1 MIELLER
8 FAKKLGLH
16 DTETLSDVEEYI
28 AWQVEHR
35 ADFSPSPLDDVDLRT
50 YFLELRI
57 SGEAEVQPEHMA
69 RKASSLKRFYEWAH
83 KAGLIPQSPFDRFNF
98 DHALLTPEQVRVRR
112 DAYVNGQDREIA
124 RLQALN
130 RLMVHLN
137 HSVDVKTAFD
147 SSLKTLVEVMGLRTA
162 WISLLADSGLA
173 QYSPAIASSSKFVLA
188 AACNLPPALEQD
200 NYHFL
205 SKSPECHCQAL
216 LRQGRLGRAVNIVEC
231 TRLQEAS
238 QAAGD
243 NRTGGL
249 LFHATVPI
257 MLPPKAGYGIPQKAG
272 YGIPQKAGDGIPPK
286 AGYGIPQKPGDG
298 MGDRPLGN
306 LNVATDEWQLFNAS
320 DLQLL
325 SAFGVQIAV
334 MLDRTRLYEV
344 ANAQRQRMESELK
357 MARALQIN
365 LLPSRLPE
373 IPGFNLAASW
383 HSVREVAG
391 DFYDVFPL
399 PGGRWGIL
407 VGDVCDKGVPAAM
420 YMVLARSLIRSG
432 AQLNPSPA
440 KLLVQV
446 NRALIEQSP
455 NDMFV
460 SVFYG
465 VIDPAKRSLT
475 YSLAGHNP
483 PFLGRA
489 TEDQVERLLKGG
501 PVIGVLPKVRLS
513 DARVTFS
520 PGDVLVAYTD
530 GLTEAFDNQEEQFG
544 EQRLEEVIREH
555 KKKSAR
561 KVLDSIEHRL
571 HTFIDGA
578 SQSDDITLLVMKC
591 EK

>member
-8 FAKKLGLH
+8 FARKLNTH

-28 AWQVEHR
+28 AWQVEHH

-57 SGEAEVQPEHMA
+57 SGETGTQSDNLE

-83 KAGLIPQSPFDRFNF
+83 KAGLIPQSPFERFNF
-98 DHALLTPEQVRVRR
+98 DQPVLTPEQVRVRR
-112 DAYVNGQDREIA
+112 DVYVNGQDREIA

-130 RLMVHLN
+130 RLIAHLN

-147 SSLKTLVEVMGLRTA
+147 TSLKTLVEVMGLRTA

-173 QYSPAIASSSKFVLA
+173 QYSPAIASSAQFILA

-205 SKSPECHCQAL
+205 NKSPECHCQAL

-257 MLPPKAGYGIPQKAG
+257 MLPPKAGYGIPQKT
-272 YGIPQKAGDGIPPK
+272 GDGTPPK
-286 AGYGIPQKPGDG
+286 AGDSIPQKTGNYS
-298 MGDRPLGN
+298 GDRPLGN

-334 MLDRTRLYEV
+334 MLDRTRLYEET
-344 ANAQRQRMESELK
+344 NAQRQRMQSELK

-383 HSVREVAG
+383 HSAREVAG

-399 PGGRWGIL
+399 PGGRWGVL

-432 AQLNPSPA
+432 AQLTPSPA
-440 KLLVQV
+440 KLLAQV

-460 SVFYG
+460 AIFYG
-465 VIDPAKRSLT
+465 VIDPAKHSLT
-475 YSLAGHNP
+475 YCLAGHNP

-489 TEDQVERLLKGG
+489 MQDRVERLPKGG

-513 DARVTFS
+513 NAAVTFA

-530 GLTEAFDNQEEQFG
+530 GLTEAFNNQGEQFG
-544 EQRLEEVIREH
+544 EQRLEEVLREH

-561 KVLDSIEHRL
+561 KVLDSIQHRL

-578 SQSDDITLLVMKC
+578 SPSDDITLLVMKC
-591 EK
+591 DR

>member
-1 MIELLER
+1 MIRLLER

-28 AWQVEHR
+28 AWQVEQH

-57 SGEAEVQPEHMA
+57 SGETGTQSDSLE

-98 DHALLTPEQVRVRR
+98 DHPMLTPEQVRVRR
-112 DAYVNGQDREIA
+112 DAYANGQDREIA

-130 RLMVHLN
+130 RLMAHLN

-162 WISLLADSGLA
+162 WISLMADSGLA

-205 SKSPECHCQAL
+205 CKSPECYCQTL

-238 QAAGD
+238 QALGD
-243 NRTGGL
+243 DRTGGFQ
-249 LFHATVPI
+249 FHATVPI
-257 MLPPKAGYGIPQKAG
+257 MLPQKAG
-272 YGIPQKAGDGIPPK
+272 YGIPSKPGDGIPSKPGDGIPP
-286 AGYGIPQKPGDG
+286 KPGDG

-306 LNVATDEWQLFNAS
+306 LNVATDEWQVFNAS

-334 MLDRTRLYEV
+334 MLDRTRLYEE
-344 ANAQRQRMESELK
+344 ANTQRQRMESELK
-357 MARALQIN
+357 MARVLQIN

-373 IPGFNLAASW
+373 IPGFDLAASW

-399 PGGRWGIL
+399 PGGRWGVL

-455 NDMFV
+455 NGMFV

-465 VIDPAKRSLT
+465 VVDPAKRSLI
-475 YSLAGHNP
+475 YCLAGHNP

-489 TEDQVERLLKGG
+489 TEDQVEHLLKGG
-501 PVIGVLPKVRLS
+501 PVIGILPKVRLS
-513 DARVTFS
+513 DDRVTFD

-530 GLTEAFDNQEEQFG
+530 GLTEAIDNQEKQFG

-561 KVLDSIEHRL
+561 KVLDSIERRL

>member
-1 MIELLER
+1 MIGLLED

-16 DTETLSDVEEYI
+16 DTEALSDVEEYI
-28 AWQVEHR
+28 AWQEEHH

-57 SGEAEVQPEHMA
+57 SSETGTQPDSLE
-69 RKASSLKRFYEWAH
+69 RKTSSLKRFYEWAH
-83 KAGLIPQSPFDRFNF
+83 TGGLIPQSPFDRFNF
-98 DHALLTPEQVRVRR
+98 DHPPLTPEQVRVRR

-130 RLMVHLN
+130 RLMAHLN

-173 QYSPAIASSSKFVLA
+173 QYSPAIASSSQFVLA

-205 SKSPECHCQAL
+205 CKSPECHCQAL

-257 MLPPKAGYGIPQKAG
+257 MLPPKAGYGIPQK
-272 YGIPQKAGDGIPPK
+272 
-286 AGYGIPQKPGDG
+286 PGDG

-334 MLDRTRLYEV
+334 MLDRTRLYEE
-344 ANAQRQRMESELK
+344 ANAQRRRMESELK

-365 LLPSRLPE
+365 LLPSHLPE

-391 DFYDVFPL
+391 DFYDIFPL

-432 AQLNPSPA
+432 AQLTPSPA

-513 DARVTFS
+513 DARVTFA

-530 GLTEAFDNQEEQFG
+530 GLTEAFDDQEEQFG

-591 EK
+591 ER